1 MVGLWLAL
9 ALSAPGGD
17 CGYVSVAAKPPQSES
32 LYPADIRRI
41 DGEEQ
46 KLRTAQRVAL
56 PVGRHKI
63 ALQEQVASTPRG
75 YTLLRKLGNQETTV
89 VLKIIEIDVAADRHY
104 VLAAKVDPSKI
115 DRERPNDFWQ
125 PVVFRESEAS
135 CL

>member
-1 MVGLWLAL
+1 MVSLWFAL
-9 ALSAPGGD
+9 ALSAQDGG

-41 DGEEQ
+41 DGVEQ
-46 KLRTAQRVAL
+46 KLRDGQRIAL

-75 YTLLRKLGNQETTV
+75 YTLLRKLGNQETNV

-104 VLAAKVDPSKI
+104 VLAAKVDPDKI
-115 DRERPNDFWQ
+115 DRARPNDFWQ

-135 CL
+135 CR